1 MELENTINTLA
12 KTVFGIH
19 MLRPFQQ
26 IVIQRILELDA
37 RKIDHKGLLVTLPTG
52 SGKSLCFML
61 PSLLVEGLTVIVYP
75 LLSLMNDQVRRL
87 SRNGIAC
94 VAIQGGQTKEQRRA
108 LFDSLGANACRV
120 VITNAE
126 CLGQASVIGELCRH
140 RISLL
145 VIDEAHTIVR
155 WGEGFRPALAALGPL
170 LAYLPVKQILCFTAT
185 ADQAVIEGLNKS
197 IFIKSRPHLVR
208 GSSNR
213 PNISYHVFRTLSKDH
228 AVSALLADKAAR
240 PAIVFCNTREGTYFA
255 CKAFLRSHPDIP
267 CRYYHAGLDTTQR
280 KSLEAWFDSQEEGVL
295 FSTNAFGMGVDKSII
310 RTVIHREV
318 PDDALAYLQES
329 GRAGRD
335 GRLSKAVVLLDGTQ
349 TGFLVSLFS
358 STTVCYRQNLL
369 AQLGEEVDFCNGCDV
384 CNHAAQASREGEAAL
399 LGCIA
404 SHPFRYS
411 PSSLALLLSSK
422 QGYNSYSSVLSAWS
436 EKEIRSALHLLLDE
450 GKVGIFSSRRR
461 LYLRL
466 KTYGELLTTL
476 HLYKMLKYGT
486 KRAGKDTS
494 EILSYASPPVSS
506 RETVARAG
514 QVCGKK
520 DGSIME
526 EAAAVAHIH

>member
-12 KTVFGIH
+12 RTVFGIH

-26 IVIQRILELDA
+26 IVIQRVLELDG
-37 RKIDHKGLLVTLPTG
+37 RNIDHKGLLVTLPTG

-75 LLSLMNDQVRRL
+75 LLSLMNDQVRRFTQ
-87 SRNGIAC
+87 RGIGC
-94 VAIQGGQTKEQRRA
+94 IAIQGGQTQEHRRA
-108 LFDSLGANACRV
+108 LFDSIGVHACRV

-126 CLGQASVIGELCRH
+126 CLGQASVIGELSRH
-140 RISLL
+140 TISLL

-170 LAYLPVKQILCFTAT
+170 VAYLPVKQILCFTAT
-185 ADQAVIEGLNKS
+185 ADQAVIEGLNRS
-197 IFIKSRPHLVR
+197 IFLKNRPHLVR
-208 GSSNR
+208 ASSDR
-213 PNISYHVFRTLSKDH
+213 PNISYHAYRTLSKDH
-228 AVSALLADKAAR
+228 AVSTLLADKASR
-240 PAIVFCNTREGTYFA
+240 PALVFCNTREGTYFA

-267 CRYYHAGLDTTQR
+267 CRYYHAGLDGVQR
-280 KSLEAWFDSQEEGVL
+280 KGLETWFDHQEEGVL
-295 FSTNAFGMGVDKSII
+295 FSTNAFGMGVDKSTI

-335 GRLSKAVVLLDGTQ
+335 GRQSRAVVLLDSNETGTM
-349 TGFLVSLFS
+349 VSLFS

-384 CNHAAQASREGEAAL
+384 CNHAVQEKREGEEAL
-399 LGCIA
+399 LSCIA

-411 PSSLALLLSSK
+411 PGSLATMLSSK
-422 QGYNSYSSVLSAWS
+422 KGCNSHASVLSTWS
-436 EKEIRSALHLLLDE
+436 EKEIRSALHLLLAE
-450 GKVGIFSSRRR
+450 GRIGTFKVRRR
-461 LYLRL
+461 LYLKM

-476 HLYKMLKYGT
+476 RLYKMLKYGT
-486 KRAGKDTS
+486 KATGKDTS
-494 EILSYASPPVSS
+494 EIVSYASPPVSS
-506 RETVARAG
+506 RQTVASTKQG
-514 QVCGKK
+514 CGKK
-520 DGSIME
+520 DGSLVE
-526 EAAAVAHIH
+526 EVAAVAHIH

>member
-1 MELENTINTLA
+1 
-12 KTVFGIH
+12 
-19 MLRPFQQ
+19 
-26 IVIQRILELDA
+26 
-37 RKIDHKGLLVTLPTG
+37 
-52 SGKSLCFML
+52 
-61 PSLLVEGLTVIVYP
+61 
-75 LLSLMNDQVRRL
+75 
-87 SRNGIAC
+87 
-94 VAIQGGQTKEQRRA
+94 
-108 LFDSLGANACRV
+108 
-120 VITNAE
+120 
-126 CLGQASVIGELCRH
+126 
-140 RISLL
+140 
-145 VIDEAHTIVR
+145 
-155 WGEGFRPALAALGPL
+155 
-170 LAYLPVKQILCFTAT
+170 
-185 ADQAVIEGLNKS
+185 
-197 IFIKSRPHLVR
+197 
-208 GSSNR
+208 
-213 PNISYHVFRTLSKDH
+213 
-228 AVSALLADKAAR
+228 
-240 PAIVFCNTREGTYFA
+240 
-255 CKAFLRSHPDIP
+255 
-267 CRYYHAGLDTTQR
+267 
-280 KSLEAWFDSQEEGVL
+280 
-295 FSTNAFGMGVDKSII
+295 
-310 RTVIHREV
+310 V

-422 QGYNSYSSVLSAWS
+422 QGYNSYASVLSAWS

-506 RETVARAG
+506 RETAARAG